1 MTFAEL
7 YQKVFD
13 GDKFMHVAI
22 TNTQEIVQGKTK
34 KKLCREIK
42 TPFDVEKHLTEEKI
56 QGRSNVCME
65 RKACIWN
72 GWDIDQDISESE
84 IGRHAFILNSELCP
98 VKSTNGRWHLYLPFD
113 DWKPV
118 DEAYE
123 IRTSYI
129 KKFKDLGWTV
139 DENKC
144 LPVSWNFEK
153 ERPGA
158 VLFLPTFKGHKVCYS
173 PKGTPLTKEQFELRI
188 KYRKHPLLSG
198 AIGLKSGQVDGGR
211 SKALFSIGLYLKYV
225 KVEGLTLYDVNNKFF
240 TEPEDDK
247 EVSHI
252 YNDSLPKDKYSG
264 EKGLKHLIHNYHYY
278 TEQITACKLPL
289 PTALKDLE
297 GAEDIVRNFDDVEPE
312 DEKLLF
318 FKNVIYIKEDDRYFD
333 LRTFKPYRAN
343 SIDVDYQRLFKK
355 NTPTYNFAKNSGR
368 QVVETKVYRPDKW
381 EKDKPPIFKGED
393 KQLHINS
400 YRPGGVDAIDPHTDE
415 HTKNCLKVFKELMNF
430 LYQEPKECGWVL
442 DFFSTIFQKPGEK
455 IRHSILT
462 YSKYQQIGKSTL
474 FKTIQKA
481 LGEDN
486 CSIIS
491 PKQAIDKGKAFLIG
505 KQLVLID
512 ELRIT
517 GNKIYKGVI
526 MDILKPLMTEEE
538 HDARPLFQDWRRVF
552 TTTNFCIFTNHEDAI
567 SVDYNTEARHTVFE
581 NLEERMPDD
590 FYKQYWELLKNG
602 KMAHVVK
609 HFLVKRKIK
618 EYEDLTKDEKDEDG
632 KPLIPLFSASGTCL
646 KTEALKR
653 MSEKGDDLFETVKDL
668 IKQKMDPFHQDI
680 IGITDTFNYLK
691 KESGLEI
698 NRQNELA
705 EVLTKLEGVR
715 IGECKH
721 LLTGKTPVLYRIRNH
736 EKYKKKTNADIAS
749 EFWVPLRPKEWD
761 MEKADID
768 RVKLNIKALLDDP
781 EWMKQEQKEWQE
793 KAKKKEEEL
802 DLEEA
807 PF

>member
-1 MTFAEL
+1 MTFTET
-7 YQKVFD
+7 YKNFFD
-13 GDKFMHVAI
+13 GDKFMYVKI
-22 TNTQEIVQGKTK
+22 TSIDPKTK
-34 KKLCREIK
+34 KKFATEVK
-42 TPFDVEKHLTEEKI
+42 QTFDVEKHLTEEII
-56 QGRSNVCME
+56 QGRSNVDME
-65 RKACIWN
+65 RKACLWN
-72 GWDIDQDISESE
+72 GWDIDQNIPEEE
-84 IGRHAFILNSELCP
+84 IGRQTFILNTEFFP
-98 VKSTNGRWHLYLPFD
+98 FKSTNGRWHVYLPFD

-123 IRTSYI
+123 IRNLYI

-139 DENKC
+139 DKNKC
-144 LPVSWNFEK
+144 LPTSWNFAEG
-153 ERPGA
+153 RPGA
-158 VLFLPTFKGHKVCYS
+158 VLFLPTYKGHKVCYS
-173 PKGTPLTKEQFELRI
+173 PKGTPLTKEQFQLRI
-188 KYRKHPLLSG
+188 KYRKHPLLVG

-211 SKALFSIGLYLKYV
+211 AKALFSIGLYLKYT

-240 TEPEDDK
+240 TEPEDEK

-355 NTPTYNFAKNSGR
+355 NTPTYNFAKNPGR

-400 YRPGGVDAIDPHTDE
+400 YRPGGVEAIDPHTDE
-415 HTKNCLKVFKELMNF
+415 HTEKCLELFMKLINF
-430 LYQEPKECGWVL
+430 LYENEKERNWVL
-442 DFFSTIFQKPGEK
+442 DWFSTIFQNPGEK

-462 YSKYQQIGKSTL
+462 YSEFQQIGKSSL

-517 GNKIYKGVI
+517 GSKVYKGII

-538 HDARPLFQDWRRVF
+538 HDARPLFQDWRRIF
-552 TTTNFCIFTNHEDAI
+552 TTTNFCIFTNYEDAI

-581 NLEERMPDD
+581 NLNDRLEDE
-590 FYKQYWELLKNG
+590 FYKEYWELLKNG
-602 KMAHVVK
+602 KMAHVAK
-609 HFLVKRKIK
+609 HFLSKRKIK
-618 EYEDLTKDEKDEDG
+618 EWEDLTSEEKQECKDGELK
-632 KPLIPLFSASGTCL
+632 LFSASGTCM
-646 KTEALKR
+646 KTEALLR

-668 IKQKMDPFHQDI
+668 IKQKMDPFNQDI

-705 EVLTKLEGVR
+705 KVLTKLDCVR

-736 EKYKKKTNADIAS
+736 KKYKKKYNTDIAS
-749 EFWVPLRPKEWD
+749 EFWLPLRPKEWD
-761 MEKADID
+761 MEKAEVERI
-768 RVKLNIKALLDDP
+768 KLNIKALLDDP
-781 EWMKQEQKEWQE
+781 EWLKREQQEWQE
-793 KAKKKEEEL
+793 KIKKNEEEL